1 MISILSNSS
10 FQLNNYYL
18 SYDFLTK
25 YCLKSHYNITH
36 VKKLNFKLFFLIKKS
51 IKDELKNDF
60 NILIR
65 LYFIFYLY
73 LSKKPLIQCAKKIKK
88 SSDLSYNFYFF
99 KFSLTKSSDI
109 FNLFYSIYLK
119 KKQIEFYKILKNV
132 RFYKFLNK
140 NLFFTKYYLSNPK
153 LFVLNLTISLS
164 FFFDIYFLVKILIKN
179 INLREYKL
187 GLNVFFK
194 NNLKSSNY
202 FNLTKNSLFFWNF
215 F

>member
-73 LSKKPLIQCAKKIKK
+73 LSKNLLI
-88 SSDLSYNFYFF
+88 
-99 KFSLTKSSDI
+99 
-109 FNLFYSIYLK
+109 
-119 KKQIEFYKILKNV
+119 
-132 RFYKFLNK
+132 
-140 NLFFTKYYLSNPK
+140 
-153 LFVLNLTISLS
+153 
-164 FFFDIYFLVKILIKN
+164 
-179 INLREYKL
+179 
-187 GLNVFFK
+187 
-194 NNLKSSNY
+194 
-202 FNLTKNSLFFWNF
+202 
-215 F
+215 